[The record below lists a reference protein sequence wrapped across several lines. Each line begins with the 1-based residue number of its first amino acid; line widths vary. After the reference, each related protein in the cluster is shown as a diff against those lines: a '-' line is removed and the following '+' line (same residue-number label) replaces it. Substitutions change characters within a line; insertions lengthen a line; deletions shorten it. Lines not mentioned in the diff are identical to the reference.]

1 MWWRERPQIETFWPT
16 WNDAGQSSLADRP
29 IRTLVRLST
38 MLRTFLTRGR
48 HQKNALYLSVN
59 VFSTKV
65 LIEDAIFMG
74 PPFYVVIRAKVQPLA
89 VQRYYLHFSV
99 ILRRWVLV
107 RPWESNP
114 RPPTLQSSV
123 LPTDLILPLSYFCKR
138 VQSLVIL
145 RVGGNSFPP
154 EWFFLLL
161 KQRSN
166 WETNLTKL
174 LNTL

>member
-1 MWWRERPQIETFWPT
+1 MWWRERPQIETFWLT

-48 HQKNALYLSVN
+48 HQEKALYLSVN

-65 LIEDAIFMG
+65 LIKDAIFTG
-74 PPFYVVIRAKVQPLA
+74 PPFYEVIRAKVQPLA

-107 RPWESNP
+107 RRRESNP
-114 RPPTLQSSV
+114 RPPILQSSV
-123 LPTDLILPLSYFCKR
+123 LPTELILPLSYFCKR

-145 RVGGNSFPP
+145 RVWGNSFPP
-154 EWFFLLL
+154 GWFFFVA
-161 KQRSN
+161 
-166 WETNLTKL
+166 ETKK
-174 LNTL
+174 